1 MTDAAAPIPARAPV
15 AIVTGAA
22 GAIGSATVARFLADG
37 ATVVAVDRDADAL
50 ARLPEGVDRHAIDV
64 ADETEVDAM
73 VAAVLASHGRIDDL
87 INCAGI
93 TRDGTIHKMTLEQ
106 WHAVLRVNLD
116 ATFLTTRA
124 MVRHVR
130 ERGDGGS
137 IVNLASISGDVGT
150 FGQANYAASKAAVVA
165 LTKVTAREIA
175 RYGARA
181 NAISPGFIRSPMTDA
196 IPDDVRTERIR
207 QAPLARPGEPAEIA
221 GIAAWLC
228 GPDAAFVTGAVI
240 DASGGRGM

>member
-1 MTDAAAPIPARAPV
+1 MTDAVAPIPARAPV

-37 ATVVAVDRDADAL
+37 ATVVAVDRDAAAL